1 MRKIIAR
8 EGISQAGQA
17 TMEEFRSNDRK
28 FSTSR
33 ILREAPKNAKETI
46 LTFAAS
52 RLRVRQNRELLQFHN
67 ESTLMTGEREI
78 LAALAQGEGQHQEF
92 KRQLDNLESI
102 AGEIV
107 AFANSDGGTLY
118 VGVTDD
124 GAVVGL
130 TDADRDFQTLT
141 HLCRDRCIPPISP
154 AIEQLTLDGRTLL
167 VVSIRP
173 ALNRLK
179 PYRTAGG
186 RFYVRVGKDKQDA
199 TGRELMRIAQA
210 AGELHYDES
219 PVLGASLTELSMPAF
234 TAYHRIQFG
243 LSLDEQLTQSG
254 LDLPHLLY
262 NLRLLH
268 DLDGEQVLSVAAVLV
283 FGANPQRWLPQSR
296 LSAVAFAGA
305 DEDSDILDRREI
317 GGRLPTILDDT
328 RIFLE
333 RNIRAPAREQGF
345 GREDILLYDRT
356 ALGEAVVNAVAHRDY
371 SLSGS
376 QIRLF
381 LFRDRIEVR
390 SPGRLPN
397 SITLEN
403 IKLGVHAERNRAICT
418 LLTQL
423 GHMSAIG
430 TGVPRLIV
438 RLSRQVSGREPEFM
452 LVGEELRVRIWARVV
467 G

>member
-1 MRKIIAR
+1 MMRDEDIVAAFAR
-8 EGISQAGQA
+8 
-17 TMEEFRSNDRK
+17 
-28 FSTSR
+28 
-33 ILREAPKNAKETI
+33 
-46 LTFAAS
+46 
-52 RLRVRQNRELLQFHN
+52 
-67 ESTLMTGEREI
+67 
-78 LAALAQGEGQHQEF
+78 GEGQQQEF
-92 KRQLDNLESI
+92 KSQIDNLESV

-107 AFANSDGGTLY
+107 AFANSDGGVLY
-118 VGVTDD
+118 IGVDDD
-124 GAVVGL
+124 GGVAGL
-130 TDADRDFQTLT
+130 TDANKDFQTLT
-141 HLCRDRCIPPISP
+141 HLCRDRCIPPVSP
-154 AIEQLTLDGRTLL
+154 IIEQLTVGGRTILAL
-167 VVSIRP
+167 TVKP

-186 RFYVRVGKDKQDA
+186 RFFVRVGKDKQDA

-219 PVLGASLTELSMPAF
+219 PVPGAGLTALSLPAF

-243 LSLDEQLTQSG
+243 LALDEQLAQS
-254 LDLPHLLY
+254 DMTLPHLLY
-262 NLRLLH
+262 NLRQLQ
-268 DLDGEQVLSVAAVLV
+268 DLDGEQTLSVAAVLV
-283 FGANPQRWLPQSR
+283 FGENPQRWLPQSR
-296 LSAVAFAGA
+296 LSAVAFAGH
-305 DEDSDILDRREI
+305 DEDSDILDRREMM
-317 GGRLPTILDDT
+317 GRLPAILDEA
-328 RIFLE
+328 RVFLD
-333 RNIRAPAREQGF
+333 RNIRMPAREHGF

-376 QIRLF
+376 QVRLF

-423 GHMSAIG
+423 GYMSAIG

-438 RLSRQVSGREPEFM
+438 RLSRQVSGREPEFA
-452 LVGEELRVRIWARVV
+452 LVGEELRVRIWARPMN
-467 G
+467 